1 MTDLSEASAITRR
14 SIVVIAVIAAGAAL
28 YFLGDILTPLA
39 LALFLSIMIDGFARV
54 LSEKAKAPLRVALPL
69 AIGLSIVLFGGSLY
83 VIADNG
89 AAFVGQAAA
98 YGPRLDAVIAKA
110 AHLLGVA
117 VPPTIGQ
124 LFNQLNPSRFI
135 GPIAQ
140 GLQGFA
146 ANAVFVLIYMGFLI
160 ASRHGFKRKLAA
172 LFPHGEQRTNATRVF
187 QRIRNGV
194 EQYLWIQTVT
204 GLIIA
209 VASWLVMA
217 LVGLDNA
224 VFWAF
229 LIFIVC
235 YIPVVGGALAVLLPP
250 LFALV
255 QFDTFAPAIIL
266 FAALNVINFVVAN
279 IVLPRMQGE
288 SLNLDPVVV
297 LFALAFWTVIWGL
310 PGAFLST
317 PLAVTARVV
326 LAQFQ
331 RSRWMAVLMSGNGDP
346 DSSGVKG
353 VGSHAPDPKASART
367 RASRKRDRTPVKPK
381 ARSPI

>member
-1 MTDLSEASAITRR
+1 MTDAAAVTRHCL
-14 SIVVIAVIAAGAAL
+14 VILAVIASGVAL
-28 YFLGDILTPLA
+28 YVLRDILTPLA

-54 LSEKAKAPLRVALPL
+54 LSERAKVPLRIALPL
-69 AIGLSIVLFGGSLY
+69 AILLSVLLFGGAIY

-89 AAFVGQAAA
+89 AGFVSQMGA
-98 YGPRLDAVIAKA
+98 YGPRLDAVIGKT

-124 LFNQLNPSRFI
+124 LINELNPSRFI

-160 ASRHGFKRKLAA
+160 ASRHAFKRKLAS
-172 LFPHGEQRTNATRVF
+172 LFPDRERRSNAIHVF
-187 QRIRNGV
+187 QHIRNGV

-204 GLIIA
+204 GLMIA
-209 VASWLVMA
+209 VGAWIVMVG
-217 LVGLDNA
+217 VGLDNA

-235 YIPVVGGALAVLLPP
+235 YIPVVGGAIAVLLPP

-255 QFDTFAPAIIL
+255 QFDTFMPAIIL
-266 FAALNVINFVVAN
+266 FAALNAINFIVGN

-288 SLNLDPVVV
+288 TLNLDAVVV
-297 LFALAFWTVIWGL
+297 LFSLAFWTVIWGL

-317 PLAVTARVV
+317 PLTVTAMVV
-326 LAQFQ
+326 LAQFPN
-331 RSRWMAVLMSGNGDP
+331 SRWIAVLLSGNGDP
-346 DSSGVKG
+346 QSSGEKPVAEP
-353 VGSHAPDPKASART
+353 HAEEKTPP
-367 RASRKRDRTPVKPK
+367 SRKRDGSRVKPK
-381 ARSPI
+381 RRSPI

>member
-1 MTDLSEASAITRR
+1 MTDAASAVTRR
-14 SIVVIAVIAAGAAL
+14 CMVVLAVIAAGVAL
-28 YFLGDILTPLA
+28 YVLGDILTPLA

-54 LSEKAKAPLRVALPL
+54 LSERAKVPLRVALPL
-69 AIGLSIVLFGGSLY
+69 AIVLSIVLFGGAIY

-89 AAFVGQAAA
+89 AGFVSQMGD
-98 YGPRLDAVIAKA
+98 YGPRLDAVIGKT

-124 LFNQLNPSRFI
+124 LINQLNPSRFI

-160 ASRHGFKRKLAA
+160 ASRHGFKRKLAS
-172 LFPHGEQRTNATRVF
+172 LFSDREKRGNAIHVF
-187 QRIRNGV
+187 QRVRNGV

-204 GLIIA
+204 GLMIA
-209 VASWLVMA
+209 VGSWIVMA

-235 YIPVVGGALAVLLPP
+235 YIPVVGGAIAVLLPP

-255 QFDTFAPAIIL
+255 QFDTFVPAIIL
-266 FAALNVINFVVAN
+266 LAALNAINFIVAN

-297 LFALAFWTVIWGL
+297 LFSLALWTVIWGL

-317 PLAVTARVV
+317 PLTVTAMVV
-326 LAQFQ
+326 LAQFPS
-331 RSRWMAVLMSGNGDP
+331 SRWIAVLLSGNGDP
-346 DSSGVKG
+346 DSSGEKSVAEPHDEKKK
-353 VGSHAPDPKASART
+353 PP
-367 RASRKRDRTPVKPK
+367 SRKRDGSGVKPK
-381 ARSPI
+381 PGSPI

>member
-1 MTDLSEASAITRR
+1 MTDAASAVTRR
-14 SIVVIAVIAAGAAL
+14 CMVVLAVIASGVAL
-28 YFLGDILTPLA
+28 YVLGDILTPLA

-54 LSEKAKAPLRVALPL
+54 LSERAKVPLRVALPL
-69 AIGLSIVLFGGSLY
+69 AIVLSIVLFGGAIY

-89 AAFVGQAAA
+89 AGFVSQMGD
-98 YGPRLDAVIAKA
+98 YGPRLDAVISQT

-124 LFNQLNPSRFI
+124 LINQLNPSRFI

-160 ASRHGFKRKLAA
+160 ASRHGFKRKLAS
-172 LFPHGEQRTNATRVF
+172 LFSDREKRGSAIRVF
-187 QRIRNGV
+187 QRVRNGV

-204 GLIIA
+204 GLMIA
-209 VASWLVMA
+209 VGSWIVMA

-235 YIPVVGGALAVLLPP
+235 YIPVVGGAIAVLLPP

-255 QFDTFAPAIIL
+255 QFDTFVPAIIL
-266 FAALNVINFVVAN
+266 LAALNAINFIVAN

-297 LFALAFWTVIWGL
+297 LFSLALWTVIWGL

-317 PLAVTARVV
+317 PLTVTAMVV
-326 LAQFQ
+326 LAQFPS
-331 RSRWMAVLMSGNGDP
+331 SRWIAVLLSGNGDP
-346 DSSGVKG
+346 DSSGEKSVAEPHDEKKK
-353 VGSHAPDPKASART
+353 PP
-367 RASRKRDRTPVKPK
+367 SRKRDGSGVKPK
-381 ARSPI
+381 PGSPI

>member
-1 MTDLSEASAITRR
+1 MTDASPVIRH
-14 SIVVIAVIAAGAAL
+14 SLVVLAVIASGVAL
-28 YFLGDILTPLA
+28 YVLRDILTPLA

-54 LSEKAKAPLRVALPL
+54 LSERAKVPLRIALPL
-69 AIGLSIVLFGGSLY
+69 AVLLSVLLFGGAIY

-89 AAFVGQAAA
+89 AGFVSQMST
-98 YGPRLDAVIAKA
+98 YGPRLDAVISKTG
-110 AHLLGVA
+110 HLLGVA

-124 LFNQLNPSRFI
+124 LINELNPSRFI

-160 ASRHGFKRKLAA
+160 ASRHGFKRKLAS
-172 LFPHGEQRTNATRVF
+172 LFPDREKRSNAIHVF

-204 GLIIA
+204 GLMIA
-209 VASWLVMA
+209 FGSWIVMA
-217 LVGLDNA
+217 GVGLDNA

-235 YIPVVGGALAVLLPP
+235 YIPVVGGAIAVLLPP

-255 QFDTFAPAIIL
+255 QFDTFMPAIIL
-266 FAALNVINFVVAN
+266 LAALNAINFIVAN

-288 SLNLDPVVV
+288 TLNLDAVVV
-297 LFALAFWTVIWGL
+297 LFSLAFWTVIWGL

-317 PLAVTARVV
+317 PLTVTAMVV
-326 LAQFQ
+326 LAQFPNT
-331 RSRWMAVLMSGNGDP
+331 RWIAVLLSGNGDP
-346 DSSGVKG
+346 RSSGE
-353 VGSHAPDPKASART
+353 KAVAEPHDDKKT
-367 RASRKRDRTPVKPK
+367 PPSRKRDLKGVKPNP
-381 ARSPI
+381 RSPI

>member
-1 MTDLSEASAITRR
+1 MTDLAGASATTRR

-28 YFLGDILTPLA
+28 YFLSDILTPLA
-39 LALFLSIMIDGFARV
+39 LALFLSVMIDGFARV
-54 LSEKAKAPLRVALPL
+54 LSERGKVPLRVSLPL
-69 AIGLSIVLFGGSLY
+69 AIVLSILLFGGSLY

-89 AAFVGQAAA
+89 AAFVAQASA

-110 AHLLGVA
+110 GRLVGVA

-135 GPIAQ
+135 GPVAQ

-172 LFPHGEQRTNATRVF
+172 LFPHGEQRANATRAF

-209 VASWLVMA
+209 VASWIVMA

-255 QFDTFAPAIIL
+255 QFDTFGPAVVL

-317 PLAVTARVV
+317 PLAVTTMVV
-326 LAQFQ
+326 LAQFP

-346 DSSGVKG
+346 DSFGVKG
-353 VGSHAPDPKASART
+353 VGTHEADPKAQG
-367 RASRKRDRTPVKPK
+367 SRKRDGRGVKPK
-381 ARSPI
+381 TRSPI

>member
-1 MTDLSEASAITRR
+1 MTDLSAASAVTRR

-28 YFLGDILTPLA
+28 YLLGDILTPLA

-54 LSEKAKAPLRVALPL
+54 LSEKAKVPLRISLPL
-69 AIGLSIVLFGGSLY
+69 AIVLSIVLFGGALY

-89 AAFVGQAAA
+89 AAFVGQAGD
-98 YGPRLDAVIAKA
+98 YGPRLDAVIAKGA
-110 AHLLGVA
+110 LLLGVA

-124 LFNQLNPSRFI
+124 LINQLNPSRFV

-160 ASRHGFKRKLAA
+160 ASRHAFKRKLAS
-172 LFPHGEQRTNATRVF
+172 LFPHGAQRANAINVF

-209 VASWLVMA
+209 VGAWAVMA
-217 LVGLDNA
+217 LVQLDNA

-235 YIPVVGGALAVLLPP
+235 YIPVVGGAIAVLLPP

-255 QFDTFAPAIIL
+255 QFDTFGPAIVL
-266 FAALNVINFVVAN
+266 FAALNAINFVVGN
-279 IVLPRMQGE
+279 IILPRMQGE
-288 SLNLDPVVV
+288 SLNMDPVVV
-297 LFALAFWTVIWGL
+297 LLSLALWTVIWGL

-317 PLAVTARVV
+317 PLTVTAMVV
-326 LAQFQ
+326 LAQFP
-331 RSRWMAVLMSGNGDP
+331 RSRWIAVLLSGNGDP
-346 DSSGVKG
+346 ESSGVQT
-353 VGSHAPDPKASART
+353 VGERAPPPK
-367 RASRKRDRTPVKPK
+367 KRPLTK
-381 ARSPI
+381 A

>member
-1 MTDLSEASAITRR
+1 MTDAASAVTRR
-14 SIVVIAVIAAGAAL
+14 CMVVLAVIASGVTL
-28 YFLGDILTPLA
+28 YVLGDILTPLA

-54 LSEKAKAPLRVALPL
+54 LSERAKVPLRVALPL
-69 AIGLSIVLFGGSLY
+69 AIVLSIILFGGAIY
-83 VIADNG
+83 VIADNSAG
-89 AAFVGQAAA
+89 FVSQMGD
-98 YGPRLDAVIAKA
+98 YGPRLDAVIGKT

-124 LFNQLNPSRFI
+124 LINQLNPSRFI

-160 ASRHGFKRKLAA
+160 ASRHGFKRKLAS
-172 LFPHGEQRTNATRVF
+172 LFSDREKRGNAIHVF
-187 QRIRNGV
+187 QRVRNGV

-204 GLIIA
+204 GLMIA
-209 VASWLVMA
+209 GGSWIVMV

-235 YIPVVGGALAVLLPP
+235 YIPVVGGAIAVLLPP

-255 QFDTFAPAIIL
+255 QFDTFVPAIIL
-266 FAALNVINFVVAN
+266 LAALNAINFVVAN

-297 LFALAFWTVIWGL
+297 LFSLALWTVIWGL

-317 PLAVTARVV
+317 PLTVTAMVV
-326 LAQFQ
+326 LAQFPS
-331 RSRWMAVLMSGNGDP
+331 SRWIAVLLSGNGDP
-346 DSSGVKG
+346 DSFGEKSVAEPHEEKKKK
-353 VGSHAPDPKASART
+353 P
-367 RASRKRDRTPVKPK
+367 ASRKRDGSGVKPK
-381 ARSPI
+381 PGSPI

>member
-1 MTDLSEASAITRR
+1 MTDAASAVTRR
-14 SIVVIAVIAAGAAL
+14 CMVVLAVIASGVAL
-28 YFLGDILTPLA
+28 YVLGDILTPLA

-54 LSEKAKAPLRVALPL
+54 LSERAKVPLRVALPL
-69 AIGLSIVLFGGSLY
+69 AIVLSVVLFGGAIY

-89 AAFVGQAAA
+89 AGFVSQMGD
-98 YGPRLDAVIAKA
+98 YGPRLDAVISKT

-124 LFNQLNPSRFI
+124 LINQLNPSRFI

-160 ASRHGFKRKLAA
+160 ASRHGFKRKLAS
-172 LFPHGEQRTNATRVF
+172 LFSDREKRGNAIHVF
-187 QRIRNGV
+187 QRVRNGV

-204 GLIIA
+204 GLMIA
-209 VASWLVMA
+209 VGSWIVMA

-235 YIPVVGGALAVLLPP
+235 YIPVVGGAIAVLLPP

-255 QFDTFAPAIIL
+255 QFDTFVPAIIL
-266 FAALNVINFVVAN
+266 LAALNAINFIVAN

-297 LFALAFWTVIWGL
+297 LFSLALWTVIWGL

-317 PLAVTARVV
+317 PLTVTAMVV
-326 LAQFQ
+326 LAQFPS
-331 RSRWMAVLMSGNGDP
+331 SRWIAVLLSGNGDP
-346 DSSGVKG
+346 DSFGEKSVAEPHQEKKK
-353 VGSHAPDPKASART
+353 PP
-367 RASRKRDRTPVKPK
+367 SRKRDAKGVKPK
-381 ARSPI
+381 PGSPI

>member
-1 MTDLSEASAITRR
+1 MTDLAEASAITRR
-14 SIVVIAVIAAGAAL
+14 SIVVIAVIAAGGAL
-28 YFLGDILTPLA
+28 YLLGDILTPLA

-54 LSEKAKAPLRVALPL
+54 LSEKAHVPLRIALPL
-69 AIGLSIVLFGGSLY
+69 AIVLSVVLFGGAIY

-89 AAFVGQAAA
+89 AAFAGQVKG
-98 YGPRLDAVIAKA
+98 YGPRLDAVIGKA
-110 AHLLGVA
+110 AHVLGLA

-124 LFNQLNPSRFI
+124 LINQLNPSRFI
-135 GPIAQ
+135 GPVAA

-146 ANAVFVLIYMGFLI
+146 GNAVFVLIYMGFLI
-160 ASRHGFKRKLAA
+160 ASRHGFKRKLAS
-172 LFPHGEQRTNATRVF
+172 LFPHGDQRGNAIRVF

-209 VASWLVMA
+209 VGSWICMA

-235 YIPVVGGALAVLLPP
+235 YIPVVGGAIAVLLPP

-255 QFDTFAPAIIL
+255 QFDTFVPAIIL

-279 IVLPRMQGE
+279 IILPRMQGE

-317 PLAVTARVV
+317 PLAVTAMVI
-326 LAQFQ
+326 LAQFP
-331 RSRWMAVLMSGNGDP
+331 RSRWIAVLLSGNGDP
-346 DSSGVKG
+346 DSSGVRG
-353 VGSHAPDPKASART
+353 VGTHEPDPKAAS
-367 RASRKRDRTPVKPK
+367 SRKRDGSGVKPK
-381 ARSPI
+381 PRSPI

>member
-1 MTDLSEASAITRR
+1 MTDAAASVTRH
-14 SIVVIAVIAAGAAL
+14 SLVILAVIASGVAL
-28 YFLGDILTPLA
+28 YVLRDILTPLA

-54 LSEKAKAPLRVALPL
+54 LSERAKVPLRVALPL
-69 AIGLSIVLFGGSLY
+69 AIGLSILLFGGAIY

-89 AAFVGQAAA
+89 AGFVGQMGA
-98 YGPRLDAVIAKA
+98 YGPRLDAVIGKTAR
-110 AHLLGVA
+110 LVGVA
-117 VPPTIGQ
+117 VPPTVGQ
-124 LFNQLNPSRFI
+124 LINQLNPSRFI
-135 GPIAQ
+135 GPVAA

-160 ASRHGFKRKLAA
+160 ASRHGFKRKLAS
-172 LFPHGEQRTNATRVF
+172 LFPDREKRVGAIQVF

-204 GLIIA
+204 GLMIA
-209 VASWLVMA
+209 VAAWIVMA

-235 YIPVVGGALAVLLPP
+235 YIPVVGGAIAVLLPP

-255 QFDTFAPAIIL
+255 QFDVFMPAIIL
-266 FAALNVINFVVAN
+266 FAALNAINFVVGN

-288 SLNLDPVVV
+288 SLNLDAVVV
-297 LFALAFWTVIWGL
+297 LFSLAFWTVIWGL

-317 PLAVTARVV
+317 PLTVTAMVI
-326 LAQFQ
+326 LAQFPS
-331 RSRWMAVLMSGNGDP
+331 SRWIAVLLSGDGDP
-346 DSSGVKG
+346 QSAGKKE
-353 VGSHAPDPKASART
+353 VGEPHAG
-367 RASRKRDRTPVKPK
+367 
-381 ARSPI
+381 

>member
-1 MTDLSEASAITRR
+1 MTDLSQASAITRR
-14 SIVVIAVIAAGAAL
+14 SIVAIAVIAAGAAL
-28 YFLGDILTPLA
+28 YLLSDILTPLA

-54 LSEKAKAPLRVALPL
+54 LSERAKVPLRVSLPA
-69 AIGLSIVLFGGSLY
+69 AILLMIVLFGGAIY
-83 VIADNG
+83 VIADNS
-89 AAFVGQAAA
+89 AAFFSQASA
-98 YGPRLDAVIAKA
+98 YGPRLDAVLAKGG
-110 AHLLGVA
+110 HMLGVA

-146 ANAVFVLIYMGFLI
+146 ADAVFVLIYMGFLI

-172 LFPHGEQRTNATRVF
+172 LFPYGEQRANATRVF

-204 GLIIA
+204 GLMIA
-209 VASWLVMA
+209 IGAWVVMA

-235 YIPVVGGALAVLLPP
+235 YIPVIGGALAVLLPP

-255 QFDTFAPAIIL
+255 QFDTFGPALIL
-266 FAALNVINFVVAN
+266 FAALNVINFVVGN
-279 IVLPRMQGE
+279 IILPRMQGD

-297 LFALAFWTVIWGL
+297 LFALALWTVIWGL

-317 PLAVTARVV
+317 PLAVTAMVV
-326 LAQFQ
+326 LAQFP
-331 RSRWMAVLMSGNGDP
+331 RSRWIAVLMSGNGDP

-353 VGSHAPDPKASART
+353 VATHAVDPKAQG
-367 RASRKRDRTPVKPK
+367 SRKRDRGGVKPK

>member
-1 MTDLSEASAITRR
+1 MTETNSPVARR
-14 SIVVIAVIAAGAAL
+14 CLVVLAVIASGVAL
-28 YFLGDILTPLA
+28 YVLGDILTPLA

-54 LSEKAKAPLRVALPL
+54 LSERAKVPLRVALPL
-69 AIGLSIVLFGGSLY
+69 AIVLSILLFGGAIY

-89 AAFVGQAAA
+89 AGFVSQMGA
-98 YGPRLDAVIAKA
+98 YGPRLDAVISTT
-110 AHLLGVA
+110 AHLFGVA

-124 LFNQLNPSRFI
+124 LINQLNPSRFI

-160 ASRHGFKRKLAA
+160 ASRHAFKRKLAS
-172 LFPHGEQRTNATRVF
+172 LFSDRERRANAIQVF
-187 QRIRNGV
+187 QRVRNGV

-204 GLIIA
+204 GLMIA
-209 VASWLVMA
+209 GGSWIVMA

-235 YIPVVGGALAVLLPP
+235 YIPVVGGAIAVLLPP

-255 QFDTFAPAIIL
+255 QFPNFMPAIIL
-266 FAALNVINFVVAN
+266 FAALNAINFVVAN
-279 IVLPRMQGE
+279 IVLPRMQGNT
-288 SLNLDPVVV
+288 LNLDPVVV
-297 LFALAFWTVIWGL
+297 LFSLALWTVIWGL

-317 PLAVTARVV
+317 PLTVTAMVV
-326 LAQFQ
+326 LAQFSS
-331 RSRWMAVLMSGNGDP
+331 SRWIAVLLSSNGDP
-346 DSSGVKG
+346 DSSGEKS
-353 VGSHAPDPKASART
+353 VGEPHEEKKNTP
-367 RASRKRDRTPVKPK
+367 SRKRDGAGVKPK
-381 ARSPI
+381 SRSPI

>member
-1 MTDLSEASAITRR
+1 MTETNSPVARR
-14 SIVVIAVIAAGAAL
+14 SLVVLAVIASGVAL
-28 YFLGDILTPLA
+28 YVLGDILTPLA

-54 LSEKAKAPLRVALPL
+54 LSERAKVPLRVALPL
-69 AIGLSIVLFGGSLY
+69 AIVLSILLFGGAIY

-89 AAFVGQAAA
+89 AGFVSQMGA
-98 YGPRLDAVIAKA
+98 YGPRLDAVISTT

-124 LFNQLNPSRFI
+124 LINQLNPSRFI

-160 ASRHGFKRKLAA
+160 ASRHAFKRKLAS
-172 LFPHGEQRTNATRVF
+172 LFSDREKRANAIQVF
-187 QRIRNGV
+187 QRVRNGV

-204 GLIIA
+204 GLMIA
-209 VASWLVMA
+209 GGSWIVMA

-235 YIPVVGGALAVLLPP
+235 YIPVVGGAIAVLLPP

-255 QFDTFAPAIIL
+255 QFPTFMPAVIL
-266 FAALNVINFVVAN
+266 FAALNAINFVVAN
-279 IVLPRMQGE
+279 IVLPRMQGD

-297 LFALAFWTVIWGL
+297 LFSLALWTVIWGL

-317 PLAVTARVV
+317 PLTVTAMVV
-326 LAQFQ
+326 LAQFSN
-331 RSRWMAVLMSGNGDP
+331 SRWIAVLMSGNGDP
-346 DSSGVKG
+346 DTSGEKS
-353 VGSHAPDPKASART
+353 VGEPHEEKKKPP
-367 RASRKRDRTPVKPK
+367 SRKRDDAGVKPK
-381 ARSPI
+381 TRSPI